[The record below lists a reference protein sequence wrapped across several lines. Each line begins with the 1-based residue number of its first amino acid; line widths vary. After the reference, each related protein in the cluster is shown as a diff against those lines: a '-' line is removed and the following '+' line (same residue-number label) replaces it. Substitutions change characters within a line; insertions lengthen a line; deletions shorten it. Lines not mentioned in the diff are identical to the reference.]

1 MRSVRELAVP
11 AWNGALTQT
20 DVKDIERVQKTALHI
35 MLGGSYN
42 DYRSALAI
50 VGLDSLQARR
60 EHLSLRFA
68 KKSLKHP
75 KHTNWFVPNTVTAN
89 TRQEKSKFC
98 PVYANHKRF
107 IKSPLSYLTNLLNNN
122 SK

>member
-1 MRSVRELAVP
+1 
-11 AWNGALTQT
+11 
-20 DVKDIERVQKTALHI
+20 

-60 EHLSLRFA
+60 ERLSLRFA

-75 KHTNWFVPNTVTAN
+75 KHTKWFVPNTVTAN